1 MSGAE
6 PVSRPKPAGAAQRA
20 APRRQ
25 RAPDYH
31 FTAAG
36 LVLNSQKP
44 CIHFGEE
51 PIFHSRRKRLLDCTW
66 ASARCRDAAVGETS
80 RAENLS
86 AVWCGYASWAQP
98 R

>member
-6 PVSRPKPAGAAQRA
+6 PASRPKPAGAAQRA
-20 APRRQ
+20 APRRR

-51 PIFHSRRKRLLDCTW
+51 PPFSTNPMTYSTDTSGSRTD
-66 ASARCRDAAVGETS
+66 G
-80 RAENLS
+80 
-86 AVWCGYASWAQP
+86 
-98 R
+98 